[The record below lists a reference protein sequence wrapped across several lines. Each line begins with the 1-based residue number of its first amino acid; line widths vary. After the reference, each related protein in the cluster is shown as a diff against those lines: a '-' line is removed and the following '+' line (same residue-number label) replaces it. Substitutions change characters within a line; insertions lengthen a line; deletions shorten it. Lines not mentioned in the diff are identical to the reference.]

1 MTFLSWFQQLFD
13 VFVDYSSRKF
23 APYQLS
29 SFCNQFYQL
38 LLPSIEENK
47 ENNVIVSFRMPSYI
61 EGLKNITVT
70 IPAGDVHRICTNFP
84 QQQYSCMD
92 VVKKHL
98 QSILSVES
106 SICTVE
112 EIALPNVVVTKDGRM
127 KVCVRNVCNV

>member
-1 MTFLSWFQQLFD
+1 MSFLSWFQQIFD

-29 SFCNQFYQL
+29 SLCNLFYQL
-38 LLPSIEENK
+38 LLPAIDDHK
-47 ENNVIVSFRMPSYI
+47 ENNVIVTFRLPNYI

-70 IPAGDVHRICTNFP
+70 IPTGDIYRVCSNFQ

-98 QSILSVES
+98 QTILSVEP
-106 SICTVE
+106 SICVVE
-112 EIALPNVVVTKDGRM
+112 EVSLANVVVTKDGRI
-127 KVCVRNVCNV
+127 KV